1 LDSKFPNVFY
11 LKATDSAIASIVL
24 EARFEVKDRSELRL
38 LLDMPDDELTD
49 DTIYDLQPSL
59 VAKIVSNYGLSFEPG
74 SMPVEL
80 HPWHPIDDR
89 PYTIHTNRELLLM
102 LAGTKPLAVFSDDY
116 PCLHGH
122 YIIPEREFEPHLAS
136 GLIVKR
142 EQIIPPQP
150 DDPVLN
156 GPRIGQRRVLYA
168 LKGEEWRIDAYI
180 LLWETADKSGWNAG
194 FERMEGSLLGYED
207 WQNDFHMREWKPPP
221 RIVTPKKDM

>member
-1 LDSKFPNVFY
+1 MDSKFPNVFY

-102 LAGTKPLAVFSDDY
+102 LAGTKPLAVFSDDF
-116 PCLHGH
+116 PCLHAH
-122 YIIPEREFEPHLAS
+122 CIIPEREFEPHLAS

-150 DDPVLN
+150 DTPVLN

-180 LLWETADKSGWNAG
+180 LLWKTADKSGWNAG

-207 WQNDFHMREWKPPP
+207 WQNDFHLREWKPPP